1 MKICDNNIFS
11 CDWSKKGSVFRIWL
25 IGAEMEATAENFAD
39 AEEALASIIEEH
51 YQCAS
56 PILTYLTPS
65 PDGEL
70 PRRFARPDFLSISG
84 VKQAALISKIDQI
97 FTQGKCASCS
107 RPKGRRTDLEMTIEA
122 SGAKQDALYVRA
134 LKRSVFSKSA
144 IEQLGIDKVEGAILR
159 RVNLKGSASSEYFEI
174 ISFPPLLCM
183 DAIPVKGLMEPI
195 YKLSAKHCSECG
207 FRSISYMSE
216 PYYIECFRR
225 EPINNAIDIF
235 ISQATGSVC
244 LRGRIL
250 RKVLGEGKLDGVATS
265 PVGFATGDDVDCN
278 VSYRELARGR

>member
-1 MKICDNNIFS
+1 MKICDNNIFT
-11 CDWSKKGSVFRIWL
+11 CDWSKKGSIFRIWL
-25 IGAEMEATAENFAD
+25 IGAEVEASEDSFAD
-39 AEEALASIIEEH
+39 AEDALASIIEER

-70 PRRFARPDFLSISG
+70 PARFTRPNFVSISG
-84 VKQAALISKIDQI
+84 IKQASLISKIDQI
-97 FTQGKCASCS
+97 FTQGKCASCG
-107 RPKGRRTDLEMTIEA
+107 RPKGHRTDLEMTIEV

-144 IEQLGIDKVEGAILR
+144 IEQLGIEKVEGAILR
-159 RVNLKGSASSEYFEI
+159 RVKLKSSASTEYFEI
-174 ISFPPLLCM
+174 ISFPPQLCM
-183 DAIPVKGLMEPI
+183 DAIPVKGLMEPL
-195 YKLSAKHCSECG
+195 YKLSAKYCSECG

-235 ISQATGSVC
+235 ISQSTGSVC

-250 RKVLGEGKLDGVATS
+250 RKALGEGKMEGMATS

-278 VSYRELARGR
+278 ISYRELARGR